1 MRILSANMAKDT
13 KRMRFYQGKLMKNI
27 KKKMSI
33 ALAGIILAGS
43 MGWSQL
49 PARAAANGEI
59 ICSHRTSWT
68 KRTETNEY
76 RRIYAGHMQKVEVS
90 EWCTDVC
97 KQLIRVSFEY
107 GDLEAHDFTEWVMI
121 EDRGDGLYR
130 FQIWCGICGFEDE
143 ELSDDPNDPKVWR
156 P

>member
-1 MRILSANMAKDT
+1 
-13 KRMRFYQGKLMKNI
+13 
-27 KKKMSI
+27 
-33 ALAGIILAGS
+33 
-43 MGWSQL
+43 
-49 PARAAANGEI
+49 
-59 ICSHRTSWT
+59 
-68 KRTETNEY
+68 
-76 RRIYAGHMQKVEVS
+76 MQKVEVS

-130 FQIWCGICGFEDE
+130 FQIWCGICGYEDE